1 MDRIL
6 SSTILRGLVVIM
18 DSSRSW
24 QFLKSQSTTNTSSC
38 LKPSCA
44 EVTFSQ
50 LSTTVVYSTGTPQNF
65 AISDSLRLSFWI
77 LSDALDPGRTIPE
90 IQHKMLS

>member
-1 MDRIL
+1 MKL
-6 SSTILRGLVVIM
+6 Q
-18 DSSRSW
+18 W
-24 QFLKSQSTTNTSSC
+24 TTNTSSC

-65 AISDSLRLSFWI
+65 AISDSLRLSFGI
-77 LSDALDPGRTIPE
+77 FFDAIDPGRTIPE
-90 IQHKMLS
+90 IQHKMVS